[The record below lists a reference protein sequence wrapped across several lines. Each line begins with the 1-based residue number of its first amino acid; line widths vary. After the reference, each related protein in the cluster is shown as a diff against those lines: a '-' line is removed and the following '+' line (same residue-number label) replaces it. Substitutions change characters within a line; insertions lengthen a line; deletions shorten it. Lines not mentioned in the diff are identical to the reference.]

1 MLITED
7 SGEPEL
13 FAQVLFVAYPK
24 SSSKAKQATALIV
37 EWPTEEPPT
46 SPQIS
51 NVRQRPTSLSRALMT
66 PTPVLCLLVRLEV

>member
-37 EWPTEEPPT
+37 E
-46 SPQIS
+46 
-51 NVRQRPTSLSRALMT
+51 
-66 PTPVLCLLVRLEV
+66 